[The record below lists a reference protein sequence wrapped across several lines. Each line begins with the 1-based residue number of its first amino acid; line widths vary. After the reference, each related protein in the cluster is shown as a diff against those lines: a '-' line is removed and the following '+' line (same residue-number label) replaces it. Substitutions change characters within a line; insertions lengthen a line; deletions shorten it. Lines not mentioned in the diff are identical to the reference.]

1 MRKILRL
8 LTANCIAAVATSCT
22 SAPPPRVSIPPVS
35 AIPVSAYPIIRY
47 AVVTGGGDLIA
58 YARAT
63 GIMNQQMITSGPFNY
78 SEVEKVGAYAIAT
91 GYASVRQIPRC
102 DQANVRSDIC
112 FKSEVVAQGPGYYMS
127 TSGGV
132 YTQVYVKAIDA
143 TFSGAVDSATRKAST
158 GSARVENGSLKA
170 NYLLVIEYVGSE
182 RWP

>member
-1 MRKILRL
+1 M
-8 LTANCIAAVATSCT
+8 
-22 SAPPPRVSIPPVS
+22 
-35 AIPVSAYPIIRY
+35 
-47 AVVTGGGDLIA
+47 A
-58 YARAT
+58 YARAND
-63 GIMNQQMITSGPFNY
+63 IMKQQMIKPGPFDY
-78 SEVEKVGAYAIAT
+78 SEIENVGAYAIST

-112 FKSEVVAQGPGYYMS
+112 FKSEVVSQGPGYYMS

-143 TFSGAVDSATRKAST
+143 TFSGAVDSATRKASA

-170 NYLLVIEYVGSE
+170 NYLLLIEYIGSE